1 MRRALIRKV
10 ASLVIIISMLFPI
23 LVGAQTE
30 EYCESQ
36 YRILF
41 GNGVLTTETD
51 WLASSLALQSLIG
64 NEFHKV
70 KVNYGIAQNPSD
82 GFLLDLY
89 QAYQQKVSE
98 DPSLSWEVLFRV
110 LLGATDML
118 TGGLIGY
125 VTSIIATV
133 GNDNSVQLAN
143 KFAQQYDYADI
154 DLVLQV
160 AEIKNL
166 IFSQG
171 RRVLLLGHS
180 QGGLYANA
188 AHRMVYADP
197 GINRKSFAVT
207 AVATPAN
214 FVAGDGRYAT
224 SAMDGVV
231 NAVRQFVASNTLP
244 SNVDNPFNTN
254 DFSGHQFIKS
264 YLRSDFPSPAI
275 IEKNIT
281 DTLTQL
287 ERPDD
292 TYDFEVALKYGPLPT
307 AWYQDL
313 GGDAGAY
320 GALDTCYQRFYL
332 VYAGT
337 GYEDYVANIIC
348 GPRSWTLIDRN
359 KDKLNPFDPSTSDKY
374 NSITA
379 QILQRLS
386 PHLPSAS
393 NFTSA
398 THAFL
403 VGKSPFYV
411 RSVSYLVEGTT
422 YTSLDYDENMN
433 LRRPFEDLSFNVTSS
448 PTYYPQY
455 PGANDVFQLKF
466 LAPLRSEL
474 SGLPRSVAQIEESQ
488 GQLQMKICKS
498 PS

>member
-166 IFSQG
+166 IFSQ
-171 RRVLLLGHS
+171 
-180 QGGLYANA
+180 
-188 AHRMVYADP
+188 
-197 GINRKSFAVT
+197 AV
-207 AVATPAN
+207 
-214 FVAGDGRYAT
+214 
-224 SAMDGVV
+224 
-231 NAVRQFVASNTLP
+231 
-244 SNVDNPFNTN
+244 
-254 DFSGHQFIKS
+254 
-264 YLRSDFPSPAI
+264 
-275 IEKNIT
+275 
-281 DTLTQL
+281 
-287 ERPDD
+287 
-292 TYDFEVALKYGPLPT
+292 
-307 AWYQDL
+307 
-313 GGDAGAY
+313 
-320 GALDTCYQRFYL
+320 
-332 VYAGT
+332 
-337 GYEDYVANIIC
+337 
-348 GPRSWTLIDRN
+348 
-359 KDKLNPFDPSTSDKY
+359 
-374 NSITA
+374 
-379 QILQRLS
+379 
-386 PHLPSAS
+386 
-393 NFTSA
+393 
-398 THAFL
+398 
-403 VGKSPFYV
+403 
-411 RSVSYLVEGTT
+411 VSY
-422 YTSLDYDENMN
+422 
-433 LRRPFEDLSFNVTSS
+433 F
-448 PTYYPQY
+448 
-455 PGANDVFQLKF
+455 
-466 LAPLRSEL
+466 
-474 SGLPRSVAQIEESQ
+474 
-488 GQLQMKICKS
+488 
-498 PS
+498 